1 MTTPRSYKL
10 EIHIDSQQITKESLE
25 EKANHV
31 LQKYLEENSI
41 SLEIN
46 TQNSSR
52 HQLIINGDI
61 ESVDQCHNKIQQKI
75 INKENLIFYRYT
87 DEAGDEIRY
96 RLYPILADI
105 EQRFRAFINKALAEI
120 WGFDWW
126 EKYTLKDICT
136 DKSNKLHARYK
147 NDQIAPHPLECTLFE
162 NLLEIITADIYEFSP
177 NRPLDF
183 NGFIKMLEDWGCE
196 TIHDA
201 KIKSSEKTKNISL
214 WNLFSRY
221 FEDQEKWEK
230 LRKNLL
236 DDNNKNSVVEIR
248 NKVMHHRPVRFCLIQ
263 KLEEIKQELI
273 NVFDSAKTELSE
285 DERIEEQKDTRRISI
300 LSDIIECKQLNQVA
314 NTILSL
320 QENPFPQDYKML
332 KGRSGFYQVVRQ
344 GEFRV
349 IYKVTEDEVQIF
361 RIGKRNDDELYQNL

>member
-1 MTTPRSYKL
+1 MTTPRTYKL

-25 EKANHV
+25 QKTNHV
-31 LQKYLEENSI
+31 LCQYLEKNSI

-46 TQNSSR
+46 TPNSSC

-75 INKENLIFYRYT
+75 INEGDLKFYRYI
-87 DEAGDEIRY
+87 DEAGDEIRHIA
-96 RLYPILADI
+96 YPILADI

-136 DKSNKLHARYK
+136 DKSNKLHAKYK

-162 NLLEIITADIYEFSP
+162 NLLQIITTDIYEFSP

-183 NGFIKMLEDWGCE
+183 NSFIKMLEDWSCE

-201 KIKSSEKTKNISL
+201 KIKSREKTKTISL
-214 WNLFSRY
+214 WDSFSRY
-221 FEDQEKWEK
+221 FEDQEKWNN
-230 LRKNLL
+230 LRKIVR
-236 DDNNKNSVVEIR
+236 DDNNKDCVVEIR
-248 NKVMHHRPVRFCLIQ
+248 NKVMHHRPVRFYLIQ
-263 KLEEIKQELI
+263 KLEQIKQELI

-285 DERIEEQKDTRRISI
+285 EE
-300 LSDIIECKQLNQVA
+300 IIEIKQEIQKIVCHW
-314 NTILSL
+314 SL
-320 QENPFPQDYKML
+320 TGYAKKATDWLTEQEKKFQ
-332 KGRSGFYQVVRQ
+332 
-344 GEFRV
+344 EF
-349 IYKVTEDEVQIF
+349 
-361 RIGKRNDDELYQNL
+361 